1 MIVPR
6 PGRPDADAP
15 QPDPPGGS
23 DEPMDATRF
32 RAMTDA
38 YRRLKVVVAGDFCL
52 DRYLHIDP
60 ALEEVS
66 LETHLPA
73 HQVVAVRP
81 QAGGAGNVL
90 ANVAALSPAEVRAVG
105 VIGDDGEGLELTRAL
120 AGLGADLDGLIRS
133 DRRRTFTYTK
143 PLLVGPDGQA
153 TELSRLDIKDR
164 TPMPADLAEA
174 VVARLSAAAADAD
187 AVILMEQVDDPAR
200 GALSA
205 PVKVAL
211 ADIAAR
217 RGAGAVFLADSR
229 CDVLG
234 CRGVDV
240 KVNRDELHRAV
251 GDGPD
256 DQAAAALARRIG
268 RRVFVTL
275 GADGMLSADAEGN
288 VLRAA
293 GVRVA
298 GPVDIVG
305 AGDAVLAHLAMA
317 LAGAASVAEAM
328 AMANLAGAVVV
339 GKLGTTGTA
348 TVAELAAAEA
358 R

>member
-1 MIVPR
+1 MNAERLHAI
-6 PGRPDADAP
+6 
-15 QPDPPGGS
+15 
-23 DEPMDATRF
+23 TN
-32 RAMTDA
+32 A

-81 QAGGAGNVL
+81 QPGGAGNVL
-90 ANVAALSPAEVRAVG
+90 ANVAALAPAEVRTVG
-105 VIGDDGEGLELTRAL
+105 VIGDDAEGLELARVL
-120 AGLGADLDGLIRS
+120 AGLGADLGGLIRS

-143 PLLVGPDGQA
+143 PIVVAPDGRG

-164 TPMPADLAEA
+164 MPMQADLASA
-174 VVARLSAAAADAD
+174 VAECLSAAAGDAD
-187 AVILMEQVDDPAR
+187 AVILMEQVGHPAH
-200 GALSA
+200 GALPA
-205 PVKVAL
+205 PVKAAL

-217 RGAGAVFLADSR
+217 RRAGTVFIADSR
-229 CDVLG
+229 ADVVG
-234 CRGVDV
+234 FRGVDV
-240 KVNRDELHRAV
+240 KVNRDELHRAA
-251 GDGPD
+251 GEGPV

-268 RRVFVTL
+268 RRAFVTL
-275 GADGMLSADAEGN
+275 GADGMLAAEPDGD
-288 VLRAA
+288 VRRAP
-293 GVRVA
+293 GIRVEGA
-298 GPVDIVG
+298 VDIVG

-317 LAGAASVAEAM
+317 LAAGASVDEAM
-328 AMANLAGAVVV
+328 NLANLAGSVVV

-348 TVAELAAAEA
+348 TVPELAAAAEA